1 MSSVHLMDTYKRL
14 PVTFERGE
22 GMYLWDTEGNKYLD
36 GLAGIAVTGLGHA
49 NPVVTRAIQDQ
60 AANLLHTS
68 NLYQIKNQNALADE
82 LARLTG
88 LARTFFC
95 NSGAEAIEAAIK
107 LTRLYGHEKGIESPK
122 IVVMTGAFHGRTMA
136 AVTAT
141 ANHKF
146 QAGFDPLVPGFI
158 RSTYNDIEALRAL
171 ADKHNDIVAV
181 MLEPVQGES
190 GVNIPADDYLNEIRT
205 LCNEK
210 NWLMIVDEVQTG
222 MGRTGSLFAYQS
234 HQILP
239 DIITV
244 AKGLANG
251 VAIGACLAQEKV
263 ANLFKPGSHGTTF
276 GGNPLA
282 CAAGLATL
290 KEIERLKIW
299 ENAKTQGT
307 LLLNGLKENLKNIP
321 QVKDV
326 RGKGLMIGIE
336 LDRPCREILLLGL
349 QERLLFSVAN
359 ENTIRI
365 LPPLIINQEQSTQI
379 IEVISKIIREFMK

>member
-1 MSSVHLMDTYKRL
+1 MDTYKRL

-49 NPVVTRAIQDQ
+49 NPIVTKAIQDQ

-88 LARTFFC
+88 FARTFFC

-136 AVTAT
+136 TVTAT
-141 ANHKF
+141 ANRKF

-158 RSTYNDIEALRAL
+158 RALYNDMEALYSL
-171 ADKHNDIVAV
+171 ANKHDDVVAV
-181 MLEPVQGES
+181 LVEPIQGES
-190 GVNIPADDYLNEIRT
+190 GVNIPADDYLNQIRK
-205 LCNEK
+205 LCNEQ
-210 NWLMIVDEVQTG
+210 NWLMVVDEVQTG
-222 MGRTGSLFAYQS
+222 MGRTGNLFAYQS
-234 HQILP
+234 QNILP
-239 DIITV
+239 DIMAV

-251 VAIGACLAQEKV
+251 VPIGACLAQEKV

-307 LLLNGLKENLKNIP
+307 FLLHGLKEKLKNIP
-321 QVKDV
+321 EVKDV
-326 RGKGLMIGIE
+326 RGKGLMIGVE
-336 LDRPCREILLLGL
+336 LDRPCRDILLLGL
-349 QERLLFSVAN
+349 RERLLFSVAN
-359 ENTIRI
+359 DNTIRI
-365 LPPLIINQEQSTQI
+365 LPPLIINQEQSEKIVEI
-379 IEVISKIIREFMK
+379 IPKIIQEFLN

>member
-49 NPVVTRAIQDQ
+49 NPIVTKAIQDQ

-88 LARTFFC
+88 FARTFFC

-136 AVTAT
+136 TVTAT
-141 ANHKF
+141 ANRKF

-158 RSTYNDIEALRAL
+158 RALYNDMEALYSL
-171 ADKHNDIVAV
+171 ANKHDDVVAV
-181 MLEPVQGES
+181 LVEPIQGES
-190 GVNIPADDYLNEIRT
+190 GVNIPADDYLNQIRK
-205 LCNEK
+205 LCNEQ
-210 NWLMIVDEVQTG
+210 NWLMVVDEVQTG
-222 MGRTGSLFAYQS
+222 MGRTGNLFAYQS
-234 HQILP
+234 QNILP
-239 DIITV
+239 DIMAV

-251 VAIGACLAQEKV
+251 VPIGACLAQEKV

-307 LLLNGLKENLKNIP
+307 FLLHGLKEKLKNIP
-321 QVKDV
+321 EVKDV
-326 RGKGLMIGIE
+326 RGKGLMIGVE
-336 LDRPCREILLLGL
+336 LDRPCRDILLLGL
-349 QERLLFSVAN
+349 RERLLFSVAN
-359 ENTIRI
+359 DNTIRI
-365 LPPLIINQEQSTQI
+365 LPPLIINQEQSEKIVEI
-379 IEVISKIIREFMK
+379 IPKIIQEFLN